1 MKRVFNKSNI
11 IFSFI
16 LNLVFS
22 FIMSL
27 INVNLGVIF
36 MILGLLIFPLLS
48 NILSIIFS
56 KNTYNLVS
64 LFIMALFNIL
74 YYYIV
79 SNSIMSNP
87 KFKEISDDFT
97 TEKNDFYI
105 EINQNLLTIPQFIF
119 SFLIYFCL
127 TYLILKIFFKG
138 EHNVKNR

>member
-27 INVNLGVIF
+27 INVNLGLIF

-97 TEKNDFYI
+97 TEKNDF
-105 EINQNLLTIPQFIF
+105 
-119 SFLIYFCL
+119 
-127 TYLILKIFFKG
+127 
-138 EHNVKNR
+138 

>member
-27 INVNLGVIF
+27 INVNLGLIF

-64 LFIMALFNIL
+64 LFIMSLFNIL

-138 EHNVKNR
+138 GHNVKNR

>member
-1 MKRVFNKSNI
+1 II
-11 IFSFI
+11 IFS
-16 LNLVFS
+16 
-22 FIMSL
+22 
-27 INVNLGVIF
+27 
-36 MILGLLIFPLLS
+36 LLS
-48 NILSIIFS
+48 NILFIIFS

-64 LFIMALFNIL
+64 LFIMAMFNIL

-138 EHNVKNR
+138 EHNVKNK

>member
-11 IFSFI
+11 ILSFI

-27 INVNLGVIF
+27 INVNLGLIF

>member
-27 INVNLGVIF
+27 INVNLGLIF

-97 TEKNDFYI
+97 TKKNDFYI

-119 SFLIYFCL
+119 SFLIYFCS
-127 TYLILKIFFKG
+127 TYLISKILFIG
-138 EHNVKNR
+138 GHHAKNW

>member
-27 INVNLGVIF
+27 INVNLGLIF

-56 KNTYNLVS
+56 KNTYSLVS

-97 TEKNDFYI
+97 T
-105 EINQNLLTIPQFIF
+105 
-119 SFLIYFCL
+119 
-127 TYLILKIFFKG
+127 
-138 EHNVKNR
+138 